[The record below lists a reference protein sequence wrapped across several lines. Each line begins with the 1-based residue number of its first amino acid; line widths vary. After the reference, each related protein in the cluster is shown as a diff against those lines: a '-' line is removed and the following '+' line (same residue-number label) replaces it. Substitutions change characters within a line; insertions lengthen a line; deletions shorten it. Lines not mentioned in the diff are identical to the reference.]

1 MHLIW
6 PWHDRASGFSW
17 LKALTFA
24 LMFAPGIWLIWQ
36 VATEQFGP
44 VPLGGMTYWSGL
56 WATALLMLAL
66 AITPAMTILRW
77 PRLLIVR
84 RMIGVTALAY
94 TVAHI
99 IIYFALRF
107 WDFVHIVHEMVTRVS
122 LVLAII
128 ATIGLIAL
136 GATSLDA
143 AVRRMGA
150 RGWQRLHNTIYLITG
165 LAIVHYL
172 LSPDIYPEQYLVSG
186 MFVWLIGWRVLNRRG
201 FGSDALV
208 LALLA
213 VGSALFAALLE
224 AAWIWAYHGFEP
236 LGTLHNNFS
245 LVLGVAPAWK
255 VLALG
260 LLIAV
265 AAAIRQVRRTGADR
279 RQPLRKTERRV
290 AP

>member
-1 MHLIW
+1 MEVQSVQLMW
-6 PWHDRASGFSW
+6 PWHDRRYGFSW
-17 LKALTFA
+17 LKAGTFA
-24 LMFAPGIWLIWQ
+24 LMFAPGLWLAYQ

-66 AITPAMTILRW
+66 AITPASAILRSG
-77 PRLLIVR
+77 RLIIVR
-84 RMIGVTALAY
+84 RMVGVTALAY

-107 WDFVHIVHEMVTRVS
+107 WDFVHIAHEMATRLS
-122 LVLAII
+122 LILATI

-150 RGWQRLHNTIYLITG
+150 QGWQRLHNAIYAIAA
-165 LAIVHYL
+165 LALVHYL
-172 LSPDIYPEQYLVSG
+172 LSPDIYPEQYLLSG
-186 MFVWLIGWRVLNRRG
+186 MFVWLMGWRVLNRRG
-201 FGSDALV
+201 LGTDASA

-213 VGSALFAALLE
+213 VGAALFAALLE
-224 AAWIWAYHGFEP
+224 AGWIWAYHGFEP
-236 LGTLHNNFS
+236 LGTLRNNFS

-255 VLALG
+255 VLGLG

-265 AAAIRQVRRTGADR
+265 VAAIRQARRAR
-279 RQPLRKTERRV
+279 
-290 AP
+290 AIAASH